1 MIRPERMIEGLRILV
16 VWLLMAG
23 LAGARTYYV
32 AVDGSDAQGDGSDAS
47 PWATITHALDSV
59 PDQSLVLVKPGTY
72 TGRIRLRGTFGQG
85 VTVAAQ
91 IPYQARLRNDATVV
105 TCYYGKGIALE
116 GFDIAHSG
124 PGAGALVVQIQ
135 DLAGG
140 DDAVSDITIR
150 NNILH
155 DSFNNDILK
164 INNGATRIT
173 VEGNMFYNQSGS
185 DEHIDIN
192 SVARVTVQD
201 NVFFNDFEGSG
212 RVDANDTGST
222 IVIKDS
228 NGDSDAFV
236 GSRDIT
242 VRRNVFLNW
251 QGSTGSNF
259 VLVGEDGNP
268 YFEGR
273 DVLVENNLMLGNSV
287 HVMRAPFGVKGG
299 KDILFRHN
307 TIAGDLPSMAY
318 AMRLN
323 TEGSNPANENI
334 RFFNN
339 IWSDPS
345 GTMGATAAGGA
356 TDFSDT
362 PVDETLSYTLDS
374 NLYWNGGLPIPED
387 AEERINPS
395 DDARRRIADPRL
407 GGQNDLVLPRWDEA
421 GGRFADGSATV
432 RQAFKRLVGR
442 YGRPAHGSPA
452 VDAAAPEQAAAED
465 ILGKPRPRGA
475 GPDIGAVEQFPV
487 VVAPLL
493 HLLLSSE

>member
-1 MIRPERMIEGLRILV
+1 MLPATMIECLRILTI
-16 VWLLMAG
+16 WLLMAG
-23 LAGARTYYV
+23 LACAQTYYV
-32 AVDGSDAQGDGSDAS
+32 AVDGNDSDGDGSDAS

-59 PDQSLVLVKPGTY
+59 SDRSLILVKPGTY
-72 TGRIRLRGTFGQG
+72 TGRIRLRGTFSQG

-91 IPYQARLRNDATVV
+91 IPYLARLRNNATVV

-116 GFDIAHSG
+116 GFDIAHSE
-124 PGAGALVVQIQ
+124 PGAEALVVHIQ
-135 DLAGG
+135 DLVGG
-140 DDAVSDITIR
+140 DNAVSDITIR

-164 INNGATRIT
+164 INNSATRIT
-173 VEGNMFYNQSGS
+173 VEGNMFYNQSGA

-192 SVARVTVQD
+192 SVAHVTVQD

-212 RVDANDTGST
+212 RVNKNDTSSY

-228 NGDSDAFV
+228 NGGSDAFV
-236 GSRDIT
+236 GSQDIT
-242 VRRNVFLNW
+242 VRRNIFLNW
-251 QGSTGSNF
+251 QGSGGSNF

-273 DVLVENNLMLGNSV
+273 DILVENNLMLGNSV
-287 HVMRAPFGVKGG
+287 HVMRSPFGVKGG

-307 TIAGDLPSMAY
+307 TITGDLPSMAY

-345 GTMGATAAGGA
+345 GTMGATDADDA

-362 PVDETLSYTLDS
+362 PVYETTSFTLG
-374 NLYWNGGLPIPED
+374 NNVYWNGGAPVPED
-387 AEERINPS
+387 AGELVNPS
-395 DDARRRIADPRL
+395 DDAWRRVADPLL
-407 GGQNDLVLPRWDEA
+407 GNQDHLVLPRWDDT
-421 GGRFADGSATV
+421 GRRFADGSATV
-432 RQAFKRLVGR
+432 RQVFERLVGR
-442 YGRPAHGSPA
+442 YGRPAQGSPV
-452 VDAAAPEQAAAED
+452 VDAAEPEQAAGED
-465 ILGKPRPRGA
+465 ILGNPRPLGTGA
-475 GPDIGAVEQFPV
+475 DIGAVERFSPGII
-487 VVAPLL
+487 PMLN
-493 HLLLSSE
+493 LLLSH